1 MEIIIDGYI
10 VSTVIAIVAILSETG
25 VKSQYK
31 PYIAIT
37 LGICIGLLKY
47 GLAGDIVLLGLAS
60 SLAAMGAWS
69 GSKTMT
75 KSRIKNIVSG
85 N

>member
-1 MEIIIDGYI
+1 MEIIIDAYI

-31 PYIAIT
+31 PYIAIAV
-37 LGICIGLLKY
+37 GICIGLLKY
-47 GLAGDIVLLGLAS
+47 GLAADTVLLGLAS

-75 KSRIKNIVSG
+75 KSKMKNLAL
-85 N
+85 